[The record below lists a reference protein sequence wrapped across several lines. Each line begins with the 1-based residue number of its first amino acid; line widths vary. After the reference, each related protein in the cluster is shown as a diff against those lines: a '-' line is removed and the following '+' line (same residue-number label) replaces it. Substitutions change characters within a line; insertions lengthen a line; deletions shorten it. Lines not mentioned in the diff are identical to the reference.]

1 MQKITYITLFVIG
14 IFSAFW
20 LFYLGDE
27 TTLQDKN
34 ATVIRPL
41 IDSNTVESLNKVNDK
56 HPPESSETLNTSTVI
71 DGHCDEFC
79 NKALE
84 WLNIQNGLTDEEFE
98 KAMSMSDDLAIYLSG
113 NPDAVVQFLELA
125 STDDG
130 DKRSF
135 LMEIFNQLDVDARL
149 LLGEVFLESTDFRNR
164 YDGVTFLAQPE
175 IMHEPLTQRFSEM
188 LAVESDQLVR
198 NALIQAFNQPEKFY
212 ADRQVLDIL
221 EKVSNDEADS
231 MIRGEALLARV
242 QLEEDPEQVFADS
255 IEAIRS
261 DIDSYQLYGLRAL
274 EQIIKRQ
281 NFDDIELS
289 QEVEDEA
296 RHLFDELRNAAYDSA
311 PIDVLS
317 EANNI
322 YVRHFAN

>member
-27 TTLQDKN
+27 TILQDKN

-41 IDSNTVESLNKVNDK
+41 IDLNTVESLNKVNDEQ
-56 HPPESSETLNTSTVI
+56 PPESSEILNTSTAI
-71 DGHCDEFC
+71 DNHCDESC
-79 NKALE
+79 NKALK

-98 KAMSMSDDLAIYLSG
+98 KAISMSDDLAIYLSG
-113 NPDAVVQFLELA
+113 NPDAVLQFLELA

-135 LMEIFNQLDVDARL
+135 LMEVFNQLDIDDRL
-149 LLGEVFLESTDFRNR
+149 LLGEVFIQSADFRNR
-164 YDGVTFLAQPE
+164 YDGVQFLAQPE
-175 IMHEPLTQRFSEM
+175 IMHESLTQRFSEM
-188 LAVESDQLVR
+188 LTVESDQLVR

-221 EKVSNDEADS
+221 EKVSNEEADS

-242 QLEEDPEQVFADS
+242 QLEEDPEQVFSDS

-261 DIDSYQLYGLRAL
+261 GIGDYQLYGLRAL
-274 EQIIKRQ
+274 EQIVKRQ
-281 NFDDIELS
+281 NFDEIELS

-296 RHLFDELRNAAYDSA
+296 KSLFNELRNAGYDDT
-311 PIDVLS
+311 PINILS

-322 YVRHFAN
+322 YMRHFAK